1 MYDPQYNVYSV
12 YDSQN
17 QQSDY
22 YRTNSIEKLYCFII
36 TEQTVLRKLDVHI
49 LVDNFQV
56 NSLIH
61 KIRYS
66 YFCL

>member
-36 TEQTVLRKLDVHI
+36 TEQTVLRKLDSCGQLPSKFI
-49 LVDNFQV
+49 NPQ
-56 NSLIH
+56 N
-61 KIRYS
+61 KI
-66 YFCL
+66 